1 LQKFTKSRDPGSAA
15 LHERLLNEVAATIK
29 EERMSRMHL
38 ITRRAII
45 LLSATCAFAMAVSPA
60 SAQQSYPDR
69 PIRMIVPLSAA
80 STVDIVARVMVDQM
94 GPILGQNLIV
104 DNKPGAGGVIGTE
117 ALVQSSKDGYTI
129 GMTSS
134 NHVINPYI
142 IKSVPFDSIKDITP
156 ISIVATTP
164 LVLVVH
170 PSVAAHTAQEYIA
183 LAKEKPAE
191 ITYGSAG
198 NGSVLHLA
206 GVMLAS
212 QAGIDIEHVPYKGT
226 GPLANDLLGGHI
238 NSGFLS
244 VAAALPYIKAGTM
257 RPIAVSTPQR
267 AAALPD
273 VPTFAESGLPN
284 YNFDAWIALIG
295 PAGLPKPIVD
305 RLYEVSQTVLGS
317 QKTKDAF
324 AAQGIS
330 IVGSDPQT
338 SAKFFVTEL
347 EKHKRLVEQAKV
359 KAE

>member
-1 LQKFTKSRDPGSAA
+1 VTNEKSDRQEEKVPGMI
-15 LHERLLNEVAATIK
+15 T
-29 EERMSRMHL
+29 M
-38 ITRRAII
+38 TRRTV
-45 LLSATCAFAMAVSPA
+45 LSLAAACAFTVSVLPA
-60 SAQQSYPDR
+60 SAQQGYPDK

-80 STVDIVARVMVDQM
+80 STVDIVARQLVDQM
-94 GPILGQNLIV
+94 APILGQNLIV
-104 DNKPGAGGVIGTE
+104 DNKPGAGGTIGTDV
-117 ALVQSSKDGYTI
+117 LVRSAKDGYTI

-134 NHVINPYI
+134 NHVINPSV
-142 IKSVPFDSIKDITP
+142 IKAIQFDSIKDITP

-164 LVLVVH
+164 VVLVVH
-170 PSVAAHTAQEYIA
+170 PSVAARTTKEFIA
-183 LAKEKPAE
+183 LAKEKPGE
-191 ITYGSAG
+191 VTYGSAG

-226 GPLANDLLGGHI
+226 GPMANDLLGGHI
-238 NSGFLS
+238 DAGFLS
-244 VAAALPYIKAGTM
+244 AAAALPYIKAGTM

-267 AAALPD
+267 AESLPD

-295 PAGLPKPIVD
+295 PADLPKPIVD
-305 RLYEVSQTVLGS
+305 RLYEVTKAVLSS

>member
-1 LQKFTKSRDPGSAA
+1 MRKNQIARRKNVPGM
-15 LHERLLNEVAATIK
+15 II
-29 EERMSRMHL
+29 M
-38 ITRRAII
+38 TRRTI
-45 LLSATCAFAMAVSPA
+45 LSLAAACACALLALPA

-80 STVDIVARVMVDQM
+80 STVDIVARQLVDQM
-94 GPILGQNLIV
+94 APLLGQNLVV
-104 DNKPGAGGVIGTE
+104 DNKPGAGGTIGTN
-117 ALVQSSKDGYTI
+117 ALVRSPADGYTI

-142 IKSVPFDSIKDITP
+142 IKSIPFDSIKDITP

-164 LVLVVH
+164 VVLVVH
-170 PSVAAHTAQEYIA
+170 PSVAAHTTKEFIA
-183 LAKEKPAE
+183 LAKEKPGK

-226 GPLANDLLGGHI
+226 GPMANDLLGGHI
-238 NSGFLS
+238 DAGFLS

-257 RPIAVSTPQR
+257 RPIAVSMPQR
-267 AAALPD
+267 AEALPD
-273 VPTFAESGLPN
+273 VPTFAESGLPD

-295 PAGLPKPIVD
+295 PAKLPKPIVD
-305 RLYEVSQTVLGS
+305 RLYEVAKAALDS
-317 QKTKDAF
+317 QKTKEAF
-324 AAQGIS
+324 AAQGLS

-338 SAKFFVTEL
+338 AAKFFITEL
-347 EKHKRLVEQAKV
+347 EKHKRLVEQANV

>member
-1 LQKFTKSRDPGSAA
+1 
-15 LHERLLNEVAATIK
+15 
-29 EERMSRMHL
+29 MSRMYL

-45 LLSATCAFAMAVSPA
+45 LLSATCAFAMAISPA
-60 SAQQSYPDR
+60 SAQQSYPER

-94 GPILGQNLIV
+94 GPTLGQNLIV

-183 LAKEKPAE
+183 LCADPAG
-191 ITYGSAG
+191 ITCGSAG

-226 GPLANDLLGGHI
+226 GPLANDLLRGRIKLRIPVGRGCPALHQSGDDAPDCSLDTSTGGSPPRCADFRGI
-238 NSGFLS
+238 
-244 VAAALPYIKAGTM
+244 
-257 RPIAVSTPQR
+257 
-267 AAALPD
+267 
-273 VPTFAESGLPN
+273 
-284 YNFDAWIALIG
+284 WIA
-295 PAGLPKPIVD
+295 
-305 RLYEVSQTVLGS
+305 
-317 QKTKDAF
+317 
-324 AAQGIS
+324 
-330 IVGSDPQT
+330 
-338 SAKFFVTEL
+338 EL
-347 EKHKRLVEQAKV
+347 QL
-359 KAE
+359 

>member
-1 LQKFTKSRDPGSAA
+1 
-15 LHERLLNEVAATIK
+15 
-29 EERMSRMHL
+29 
-38 ITRRAII
+38 
-45 LLSATCAFAMAVSPA
+45 
-60 SAQQSYPDR
+60 
-69 PIRMIVPLSAA
+69 
-80 STVDIVARVMVDQM
+80 VARVMVDQM
-94 GPILGQNLIV
+94 GPILGHNLIV

-117 ALVQSSKDGYTI
+117 ALVRSPKDGYTI

-156 ISIVATTP
+156 ISVVATTP

-170 PSVAAHTAQEYIA
+170 PSVAAHTPKEFIA

-212 QAGIDIEHVPYKGT
+212 QAGIEIEHVPYKGT

-347 EKHKRLVEQAKV
+347 EKHKHLVEQAKV

>member
-1 LQKFTKSRDPGSAA
+1 
-15 LHERLLNEVAATIK
+15 
-29 EERMSRMHL
+29 M
-38 ITRRAII
+38 
-45 LLSATCAFAMAVSPA
+45 
-60 SAQQSYPDR
+60 
-69 PIRMIVPLSAA
+69 
-80 STVDIVARVMVDQM
+80 
-94 GPILGQNLIV
+94 
-104 DNKPGAGGVIGTE
+104 DNKPGAGGTIGTE
-117 ALVQSSKDGYTI
+117 VLVRSAKDGYTI

-142 IKSVPFDSIKDITP
+142 IKSIQFDSIKDITP

-164 LVLVVH
+164 VVLVVH
-170 PSVAAHTAQEYIA
+170 PSVAAHTTQEFIA
-183 LAKEKPAE
+183 LAKENHPYSA
-191 ITYGSAG
+191 GSAG

-226 GPLANDLLGGHI
+226 GPMANDLLGGHI
-238 NSGFLS
+238 NAGFLS

-257 RPIAVSTPQR
+257 HQSQFRH
-267 AAALPD
+267 LKGLKHFPD
-273 VPTFAESGLPN
+273 VPSFANSGLPD

-295 PAGLPKPIVD
+295 PADLPKPIVD
-305 RLYEVSQTVLGS
+305 RLYEVTKAVLGS

-330 IVGSDPQT
+330 VVGSDPQT

-347 EKHKRLVEQAKV
+347 EKHKRLVEQARV

>member
-1 LQKFTKSRDPGSAA
+1 LQEFTKSRDPGSAA

-29 EERMSRMHL
+29 EERMPRMHL

-45 LLSATCAFAMAVSPA
+45 LLTATCAFAMAVAPA

-305 RLYEVSQTVLGS
+305 RLYEVSQAVLGS

>member
-1 LQKFTKSRDPGSAA
+1 
-15 LHERLLNEVAATIK
+15 
-29 EERMSRMHL
+29 
-38 ITRRAII
+38 
-45 LLSATCAFAMAVSPA
+45 
-60 SAQQSYPDR
+60 
-69 PIRMIVPLSAA
+69 
-80 STVDIVARVMVDQM
+80 MVDQM
-94 GPILGQNLIV
+94 APILGQNLIV
-104 DNKPGAGGVIGTE
+104 DNKPGAGGTIGTE
-117 ALVQSSKDGYTI
+117 VLVRSAKDGYTI

-142 IKSVPFDSIKDITP
+142 IKSIQFDSIKDITP

-164 LVLVVH
+164 SVLVVH
-170 PSVAAHTAQEYIA
+170 PSVAAHTTQEFIA

-273 VPTFAESGLPN
+273 VPTFAELGLPN

-295 PAGLPKPIVD
+295 PADLPKPIVD
-305 RLYEVSQTVLGS
+305 RLYEV
-317 QKTKDAF
+317 TKPF
-324 AAQGIS
+324 
-330 IVGSDPQT
+330 
-338 SAKFFVTEL
+338 SALRKPKML
-347 EKHKRLVEQAKV
+347 LPLKGLVSW
-359 KAE
+359 KAIRRHPPNFS